1 MAEWILDISDPLYE
15 EPFRARSHTW
25 PLPPTSLSIKSE
37 EDGLSDPNNNNNISL
52 SGGEVSSGEIKPN
65 GNSSDNS
72 GHKKNSSRRNAWGNM
87 SYADLITQ
95 AIQSSSEKRLTLSQI
110 YDWMVQN
117 VPYFKDK
124 GDSNSSAGWKNSI
137 RHNLSL
143 HNRFKRVQN
152 EGTGKSS
159 WWVINPEAK
168 PGKAARRRAASME
181 TQKYEKKRGR
191 VKKKVEALRNGTI
204 LDDKASP
211 GSSVSEGLDMFPES
225 PLHHGFQ
232 LSPDFRPRASS
243 NASSCGRLSPIIIES
258 DLHDDHAPSLSPIS
272 SWNSDLRLYNTNDV
286 QDTYTEKLV
295 EMANTMKL
303 GGPSYSSNSPNSPQS
318 QTQQQQ
324 QSSQLHHHLQSQ
336 QSGSSSSPSSNS
348 LTKSYTN
355 LNCFGATGSN
365 LTYSTTSISCNS
377 INQSSGDG
385 SDVNS
390 SPNGPILLDCNSSE
404 SYFTSTNT
412 IDSNITLTT
421 LNTINNNTSTR
432 SPNKPIINS
441 EATTFGANQ
450 NSANSSFSSSNM
462 SPSLSPS
469 QSMDL
474 LSSSNQVN
482 SPLSNNNNFGSKSSQ
497 QNQSQS
503 SNRQLTSQNRGFGST
518 GLDNDTLRRLNNNS
532 KLLGSLSSLGTT
544 ASQVMGHILS
554 FNNPLPNDLDLNM
567 DSLQGGLECDV
578 DQVIRHELSVE
589 GNLDFNFESMQAS
602 DDNSIQGLNVDKQS
616 KKKQ

>member
-1 MAEWILDISDPLYE
+1 MAEWTLDFEEPFRE

-25 PLPPTSLSIKSE
+25 PLPPTSLSIKS
-37 EDGLSDPNNNNNISL
+37 DDLPDSNNNNNITLGS
-52 SGGEVSSGEIKPN
+52 EVSSQELKPN
-65 GNSSDNS
+65 GNNS

-168 PGKAARRRAASME
+168 PGKAARRRATSME

-204 LDDKASP
+204 LDDKPSP

-258 DLHDDHAPSLSPIS
+258 DLHDDHDNPSLSPIS
-272 SWNSDLRLYNTNDV
+272 SWNSDLRLYNTNDG
-286 QDTYTEKLV
+286 QDTITEKLV

-303 GGPSYSSNSPNSPQS
+303 GGPSYSKNSPNSPQS
-318 QTQQQQ
+318 QTQQQSQ
-324 QSSQLHHHLQSQ
+324 QSQPQLHHQ
-336 QSGSSSSPSSNS
+336 QSGSSPSDNNTVNS
-348 LTKSYTN
+348 VTKSYTN
-355 LNCFGATGSN
+355 LNTFGGQGSN
-365 LTYSTTSISCNS
+365 VTYSTTSISCNS
-377 INQSSGDG
+377 LNPSTDGLNANQLGSG
-385 SDVNS
+385 SNS
-390 SPNGPILLDCNSSE
+390 MNCNSSD
-404 SYFTSTNT
+404 SFFPNS
-412 IDSNITLTT
+412 IDDNITLTT
-421 LNTINNNTSTR
+421 LNTINTSR
-432 SPNKPIINS
+432 SPNKSINS
-441 EATTFGANQ
+441 GATFGANQ
-450 NSANSSFSSSNM
+450 NSANSSYSSSNM

-474 LSSSNQVN
+474 LSSSSQIN
-482 SPLSNNNNFGSKSSQ
+482 SSLNNNFSTKDNQSQ
-497 QNQSQS
+497 QNQQQSS
-503 SNRQLTSQNRGFGST
+503 SNRLNQITSQNRG
-518 GLDNDTLRRLNNNS
+518 LDNSSIRRYNNS
-532 KLLGSLSSLGTT
+532 KLLGSLSLNSNGSPLSLSSLGTT

-602 DDNSIQGLNVDKQS
+602 NVAPIRSDRPS
-616 KKKQ
+616 LVDHFHFDP